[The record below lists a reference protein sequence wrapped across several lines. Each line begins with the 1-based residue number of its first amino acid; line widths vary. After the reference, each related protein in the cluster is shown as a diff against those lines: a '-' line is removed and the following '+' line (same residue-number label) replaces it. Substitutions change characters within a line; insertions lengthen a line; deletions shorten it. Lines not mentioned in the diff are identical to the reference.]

1 MLSTGLHL
9 ASESTAASLRPN
21 KTTSHALIKPRNN
34 TKEAP
39 DIAKR
44 NDDDIAVHESAGNV
58 FADLGL
64 PDDRE
69 DMLKVEIAH
78 AISAAIRKKG
88 LTQTAAGEI
97 IGVDQAKVS
106 ALLRGRLT
114 GFSVDRL
121 LVFLVKLG
129 RDVDIM
135 ISRAHKNREGT
146 VRVKSAA

>member
-1 MLSTGLHL
+1 M
-9 ASESTAASLRPN
+9 
-21 KTTSHALIKPRNN
+21 
-34 TKEAP
+34 
-39 DIAKR
+39 AKR
-44 NDDDIAVHESAGNV
+44 NADDDIVVHESAGNV

-64 PDDRE
+64 PHDRE

-78 AISAAIRKKG
+78 AISASIRKQG

-114 GFSVDRL
+114 GFSVERL
-121 LVFLVKLG
+121 IVFLVKLG

-135 ISRAHKNREGT
+135 ISRAHKNREGA
-146 VRVKSAA
+146 VRVKTAA

>member
-1 MLSTGLHL
+1 M
-9 ASESTAASLRPN
+9 
-21 KTTSHALIKPRNN
+21 
-34 TKEAP
+34 
-39 DIAKR
+39 AKR
-44 NDDDIAVHESAGNV
+44 NDDDTVVHESAGNV

-64 PDDRE
+64 PHARE

-97 IGVDQAKVS
+97 IGVDQGKVS

-114 GFSVDRL
+114 GFSVERL

-129 RDVDIM
+129 WDVDIM